1 MQWLGV
7 CITTEPYAM
16 IAPLQKR
23 GRIVDLVYCGLVC
36 ALPWNPMQSLCHT
49 GIVRSLLYKR
59 GAVMWIFEY
68 CGLLCASS
76 WDPMQSRCHTGIV
89 RSLLYK
95 KGAVMWIFEYCGFV
109 CALPWNPMRSL
120 SYWHHKMA
128 LLQRGEVM
136 RTLKY
141 CLPMHKIKTN
151 WAKTI
156 ALKYWHFAP
165 TVLGCLPGLSNG
177 CLAPCHQQGIQWMHH
192 LHSYAHLQII
202 IDSNIFCS
210 SMKGNAIKLLPILLR
225 QSGQLGMDTGNKRQF
240 LDGDTPTICPFVLYL
255 VS

>member
-1 MQWLGV
+1 
-7 CITTEPYAM
+7 
-16 IAPLQKR
+16 
-23 GRIVDLVYCGLVC
+23 
-36 ALPWNPMQSLCHT
+36 
-49 GIVRSLLYKR
+49 
-59 GAVMWIFEY
+59 
-68 CGLLCASS
+68 
-76 WDPMQSRCHTGIV
+76 
-89 RSLLYK
+89 
-95 KGAVMWIFEYCGFV
+95 MWIFEYCGFV

-120 SYWHHKMA
+120 SYWHHEMA

-136 RTLKY
+136 RTFKY

-202 IDSNIFCS
+202 IDSKIFCS
-210 SMKGNAIKLLPILLR
+210 SMKGMLLNYFLYCFGNRGNWEWILVIN
-225 QSGQLGMDTGNKRQF
+225 GNSSMGIPQQYV
-240 LDGDTPTICPFVLYL
+240 PFVLYL